1 MSQPDPMHPTLA
13 PNTLTVEKIGGTS
26 MSDYA
31 AVRDNIMLYRPEHC
45 YGRVFVVSA
54 YGGIT
59 DLLLEH
65 KKTGTSGV
73 YELFANND
81 SDWAWG
87 DALSQVCQVMCHHN
101 AMLFAETPLLHQADD
116 FIRERVAG
124 VRNCLIDLQRLCSYG
139 HFRLDEHLRTVRELL
154 ASLGEAHS
162 AYNLT
167 QLLQLEGLN
176 ARFVDLTGWRDD
188 RALSLR
194 ERIQDAFKTVDPNI
208 ELPIVTGYA
217 LCREGLM
224 QTFNRGYSE
233 ITFSTLACYLQ
244 AREAIIHKEYHLSS
258 ADPKVV
264 GAQKVVPIGRTNY
277 DVADQLS
284 NLGMEAIHPRAA
296 RGMRQQSI
304 PLRIMNTF
312 EPEHQGTLITAD
324 YISVTPRVEMIAG
337 HAQLLAIQIFDQDMV
352 GHRGLYESRLQEL
365 IERFRLRIMARDS
378 NANTLTIYAACSLKL
393 AKRFAEQFCAHFKHA
408 QIESK
413 KVAMVAAVGSDLE
426 VTGLLAQTTQALATE
441 NIDILAMHQGM
452 RQVDIQVIVPSDRF
466 VDAVRA
472 LHAKLVEPHEHG
484 SAIAL
489 A

>member
-1 MSQPDPMHPTLA
+1 MTQSHQSVEPH
-13 PNTLTVEKIGGTS
+13 TLTVEKIGGTS
-26 MSDYA
+26 MSDYP
-31 AVRDNIMLYRPEHC
+31 AVRDNIMLYRPEHR

-65 KKTGTSGV
+65 KKTGDPGV
-73 YELFANND
+73 YELFAHND

-87 DALSQVCQVMCHHN
+87 DALSRVCQVMCEHN
-101 AMLFAETPLLHQADD
+101 AQLFAETPLQADD
-116 FIRERVAG
+116 FIRERVEG
-124 VRNCLIDLQRLCSYG
+124 VRNCLIDLHRLCSYG

-167 QLLQLEGLN
+167 QLLRLEGVN

-188 RALSLR
+188 RSLTLL
-194 ERIQDAFKTVDPNI
+194 ERLEDAFATVDPLT

-217 LCREGLM
+217 LCQEGLM
-224 QTFNRGYSE
+224 QTFDRGYSE

-264 GAQKVVPIGRTNY
+264 GADKVVPIGRTNY

-296 RGMRQQSI
+296 RGMRQQGI

-312 EPEHQGTLITAD
+312 EPEHKGTLITAD
-324 YISVTPRVEMIAG
+324 YVSVTPRVEMIAG

-378 NANTLTIYAACSLKL
+378 NANTLTIYAACSLKV
-393 AKRFAEQFCAHFKHA
+393 AKRFADQFCERFPSA
-408 QIESK
+408 QIDSK

-441 NIDILAMHQGM
+441 AIEILAMHQGM
-452 RQVDIQVIVPSDRF
+452 RQVDIQVIVPNDRF
-466 VDAVRA
+466 NDAVRA
-472 LHAKLVEPHEHG
+472 LHAQLVEPHEHG